1 MGPVIL
7 LAIAT
12 AIVFYILVGYPLI
25 LAFLSRRTAPA
36 VKKDP
41 QYRPTVSVILA
52 VHNGEQFIRQKLESI
67 LALDYP
73 LELMEILVVSDGS
86 TDSTERIVESFSD
99 RRVLLLRAPR
109 GGKPAALNLALRH
122 ATGDILFLTDV
133 RQLLQRDALSL
144 LIANLADST
153 VGAVTGEPRFLNP
166 DNSGEEADMELY
178 WRYELW
184 VRRRHSQIDSAY
196 NTTGWVYALRR
207 NLAEPIPPD
216 TLTDDAVIPLKVFL
230 RGYRVVVEPRAL
242 AFDYPRIEGGEFRR
256 KLRTLAG
263 LWQTYARLPE
273 LLSGRN
279 RMRFHFLSHKFSRL
293 VLPWAILL
301 AWAAT
306 IALPDSGFRSFLL
319 TDELTLLAIAA
330 LDPVLPKRSPLR
342 RISSP
347 ARTFLTMSA
356 AAVLSMLVFVVPP
369 NSLWRPTRVKTP
381 QENTSSAR

>member
-12 AIVFYILVGYPLI
+12 AIVIYILIGYPLL
-25 LAFLSRRTAPA
+25 LAFFFRRTAPPIR
-36 VKKDP
+36 KDP
-41 QYRPTVSVILA
+41 RYRPTVSAILA
-52 VHNGEQFIRQKLESI
+52 VHNGEHFIRQKLESI

-73 LELMEILVVSDGS
+73 LDLMEILVVSDGS
-86 TDSTERIVESFSD
+86 TDSTDTIAESFRD
-99 RRVLLLRAPR
+99 RRVVLLRAPR

-133 RQLLQRDALSL
+133 RQLLQRDALSH
-144 LIANLADST
+144 LIDNLADPT

-166 DNSGEEADMELY
+166 NQSGEEADMELY

-207 NLAEPIPPD
+207 SLAEPIPPD
-216 TLTDDAVIPLKVFL
+216 TLTDDAVIPLKVFF
-230 RGYRVVVEPRAL
+230 RGYRVVVEPKAL

-263 LWQTYARLPE
+263 LWQMYARLPE
-273 LLSGRN
+273 LFSSQN

-293 VLPWAILL
+293 LLPWAILL

-306 IALPDSGFRSFLL
+306 IALPESSFRNFLL
-319 TDELTLLAIAA
+319 FDEVTLLAIAA
-330 LDPVLPKRSPLR
+330 VDPFLPKGFPLR

-356 AAVLSMLVFVVPP
+356 AALLSMLVFVVPP
-369 NSLWRPTRVKTP
+369 STLWRPTRVKME
-381 QENTSSAR
+381 QENPTSPV